1 MGALLSDLLGPQPD
15 SLMTSGMQYYP
26 PELRFFICSVGV
38 IMVSTQQSCLVD
50 QMRYVLLVP
59 VGAQPLLAITKPK
72 RDTAPETGVLA
83 EGGRITPGANLPA
96 VQFFRDQ
103 TI

>member
-1 MGALLSDLLGPQPD
+1 
-15 SLMTSGMQYYP
+15 
-26 PELRFFICSVGV
+26 
-38 IMVSTQQSCLVD
+38 
-50 QMRYVLLVP
+50 MRYVLLVP